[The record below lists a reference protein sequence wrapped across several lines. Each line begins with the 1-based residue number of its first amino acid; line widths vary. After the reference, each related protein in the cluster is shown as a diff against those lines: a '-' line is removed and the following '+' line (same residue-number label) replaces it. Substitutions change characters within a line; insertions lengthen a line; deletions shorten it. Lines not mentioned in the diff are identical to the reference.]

1 MKGHTEPCE
10 CDIGNYPTVL
20 ITTGGRW
27 SEFFRCL
34 WRLFLTIFNHI
45 DRFILLFVP
54 YILVFHATISQVF
67 PVIRRRFR
75 NEQERRS
82 GLEQIKG
89 ALLLGMTE
97 IACQTV
103 DFLYEDNGGRPKDLV
118 LPTLDDIKEDLAKF
132 TIGLWPIIEWS
143 MVIWL
148 RLYDALKQQ
157 ASWLSE
163 DWEILVDKFAVWRTL
178 LCNTKRFQIMDIRN

>member
-1 MKGHTEPCE
+1 M
-10 CDIGNYPTVL
+10 
-20 ITTGGRW
+20 
-27 SEFFRCL
+27 
-34 WRLFLTIFNHI
+34 
-45 DRFILLFVP
+45 
-54 YILVFHATISQVF
+54 FHATIPQVF

-132 TIGLWPIIEWS
+132 TIGL
-143 MVIWL
+143 
-148 RLYDALKQQ
+148 
-157 ASWLSE
+157 
-163 DWEILVDKFAVWRTL
+163 
-178 LCNTKRFQIMDIRN
+178 

>member
-1 MKGHTEPCE
+1 M
-10 CDIGNYPTVL
+10 
-20 ITTGGRW
+20 
-27 SEFFRCL
+27 
-34 WRLFLTIFNHI
+34 
-45 DRFILLFVP
+45 
-54 YILVFHATISQVF
+54 F

-132 TIGLWPIIEWS
+132 TIGQWS
-143 MVIWL
+143 VIK
-148 RLYDALKQQ
+148 YN
-157 ASWLSE
+157 
-163 DWEILVDKFAVWRTL
+163 DK
-178 LCNTKRFQIMDIRN
+178 

>member
-1 MKGHTEPCE
+1 M
-10 CDIGNYPTVL
+10 
-20 ITTGGRW
+20 
-27 SEFFRCL
+27 
-34 WRLFLTIFNHI
+34 
-45 DRFILLFVP
+45 
-54 YILVFHATISQVF
+54 
-67 PVIRRRFR
+67 IRRRFR

-132 TIGLWPIIEWS
+132 TIGLS
-143 MVIWL
+143 
-148 RLYDALKQQ
+148 D
-157 ASWLSE
+157 
-163 DWEILVDKFAVWRTL
+163 
-178 LCNTKRFQIMDIRN
+178 